1 MAGQYRSR
9 GVPLLSIRGQHR
21 VIRHHQS
28 YFARYLL
35 SSLIF
40 KSALIGGGYTT
51 GRELV
56 EFFLSRGPA
65 SGFVGMVV
73 AAAIFSAVLSV
84 VFEMSRRYRLYD
96 YRSFLKKLLGPG
108 WVLYE
113 IAFLSLLVLILSVLG
128 AAAGEIVAQRF
139 GTALWV
145 GTTAQ
150 IFCVAI
156 IVFTGTRAI
165 ERFFTLW
172 AVVLYGAFAVF
183 FAVAATAF
191 GPEIL
196 ARWHASHVAPG
207 AVSSG
212 LLYAGY
218 SMAVIPT
225 ILYCA
230 RHFVRPR
237 DALVSGLLAGPVGMI
252 PAFLFFF
259 AMVSRYPE
267 VNAQHV
273 PIIYMLAQLKTPAF
287 ALVFQAVIFGTL
299 VEAGSALIHGFN
311 ERIADMATEKELQM
325 PAGWRAGTALGLMGV
340 SMILATKI
348 GIVEL
353 IAKGYGYSTY
363 VFLALIALPVLTRGV
378 WLISRPISA
387 GREAAPSERTVA

>member
-1 MAGQYRSR
+1 
-9 GVPLLSIRGQHR
+9 
-21 VIRHHQS
+21 VIRPHHG

-35 SSLIF
+35 SSLVF

-56 EFFLSRGPA
+56 QFFLLRGPA

-73 AAAIFSAVLSV
+73 AATIFSAVLCV

-96 YRSFLKKLLGPG
+96 YRTFLKKLLGPG
-108 WVLYE
+108 WILYE
-113 IAFLSLLVLILSVLG
+113 IAFLALLILILSVLG
-128 AAAGEIVAQRF
+128 AASGEIVAQRF

-150 IFCVAI
+150 MLCVAV

-172 AVVLYGAFAVF
+172 AVVLYGAFTVF
-183 FAVAATAF
+183 FVAATTTF
-191 GPEIL
+191 GPEIA
-196 ARWHASHVAPG
+196 ARWHASHITPG
-207 AVSSG
+207 AASSG

-230 RHFVRPR
+230 RHFVRQR
-237 DALVSGLLAGPVGMI
+237 DAIVSGLLAGPVGMI

-273 PIIYMLAQLKTPAF
+273 PIVYMLGQLKAPVF
-287 ALVFQAVIFGTL
+287 GLVFQAVIFGTL
-299 VEAGSALIHGFN
+299 VEAGSALVHGFN
-311 ERIADMATEKELQM
+311 ERIADMASEKQIRM
-325 PAGWRAGTALGLMGV
+325 PAGWRAGTAVGLMGV
-340 SMILATKI
+340 SMILASQF

-363 VFLALIALPVLTRGV
+363 IFLALIALPVLTRGV
-378 WLISRPISA
+378 WLIFRPMPASPNA
-387 GREAAPSERTVA
+387 TVA

>member
-1 MAGQYRSR
+1 
-9 GVPLLSIRGQHR
+9 VPIKGLFR
-21 VIRHHQS
+21 
-28 YFARYLL
+28 RYLL
-35 SSLIF
+35 SSLVF

-65 SGFVGMVV
+65 GGFVGMLV
-73 AAAIFSAVLSV
+73 AAIVFSAVLSV
-84 VFEMSRRYRLYD
+84 SFEMSRRYRLYD
-96 YRSFLKKLLGPG
+96 YRTFLKKLLGRG

-113 IAFLSLLVLILSVLG
+113 IAFLSLLILVLSVLG
-128 AAAGEIVAQRF
+128 AASGEIVAQRF

-145 GTTAQ
+145 GSTAQ
-150 IFCVAI
+150 ILCVAT

-183 FAVAATAF
+183 FATAASAF
-191 GPEIL
+191 GPDIA
-196 ARWHASHVAPG
+196 ARWHASHVGPG
-207 AVSSG
+207 AGSSG

-218 SMAVIPT
+218 CMAVIPT

-230 RHFVRPR
+230 RHFVHPR
-237 DALVSGLLAGPVGMI
+237 DALVSGLIAGPVGMI

-273 PIIYMLAQLKTPAF
+273 PIVYMLGQLKAPVF

-311 ERIADMATEKELQM
+311 ERIADMASEKQTRL
-325 PAGWRAGTALGLMGV
+325 PTGWRAGTAIALMGV
-340 SMILATKI
+340 SMILATKV
-348 GIVEL
+348 GIVDL

-363 VFLALIALPVLTRGV
+363 IFLALIALPVLTRGI
-378 WLISRPISA
+378 WLISRPPATS
-387 GREAAPSERTVA
+387 EATG

>member
-1 MAGQYRSR
+1 MH
-9 GVPLLSIRGQHR
+9 IRGLFR
-21 VIRHHQS
+21 
-28 YFARYLL
+28 RYLL
-35 SSLIF
+35 SSLVF

-56 EFFLSRGPA
+56 QFFLSRGPA

-73 AAAIFSAVLSV
+73 AALVFSAVLSV
-84 VFEMSRRYRLYD
+84 VFEMSRRFRLYD
-96 YRSFLKKLLGPG
+96 YRTFLKKLLGPA

-128 AAAGEIVAQRF
+128 AASGEIVAQRF

-145 GTTAQ
+145 GTAIQ
-150 IFCVAI
+150 MLCVAA
-156 IVFTGTRAI
+156 IVFTGTHAI

-172 AVVLYGAFAVF
+172 AVVLYGAFALF
-183 FAVAATAF
+183 FVVATTAF
-191 GPEIL
+191 GPDIA
-196 ARWHASHVAPG
+196 ARWHASHVSQG
-207 AVSSG
+207 AASSG

-230 RHFVRPR
+230 RHFVRQR
-237 DALVSGLLAGPVGMI
+237 DAVVSGLIAGPVGMI

-259 AMVSRYPE
+259 VMVSHYPE
-267 VNAQHV
+267 VNAQPV
-273 PIIYMLAQLKTPAF
+273 PIVYMLAQLKAPIF

-311 ERIADMATEKELQM
+311 ERIADMAKEKQFRM
-325 PAGWRAGTALGLMGV
+325 PAGWRAGTALVLMGV
-340 SMILATKI
+340 SMILANKF

-363 VFLALIALPVLTRGV
+363 IFLALITLPVLTRGL
-378 WLISRPISA
+378 WLILSPATSA
-387 GREAAPSERTVA
+387 TQQVASSA